1 MHCNKAKLKLSSLAN
16 YSDEFFLWMERG
28 GNLANQRPVLRPS
41 AHAKNH
47 IFADKNQTIFFFINL
62 VIFSEQVRLRHVD
75 WAIVCDI

>member
-47 IFADKNQTIFFFINL
+47 IFADKNQTIFFSLIYLFFQSKL
-62 VIFSEQVRLRHVD
+62 D
-75 WAIVCDI
+75 